1 MAGGGGGRGLVD
13 AGEGAVRR
21 NGEVSTC
28 RLCGATIH
36 WLLLAGGRPKP
47 FDEDGR
53 SHFLTCPKW
62 REMCQQRDAERKAA
76 KDRGQGR
83 LF

>member
-1 MAGGGGGRGLVD
+1 M
-13 AGEGAVRR
+13 RR
-21 NGEVSTC
+21 NGDVSTC
-28 RLCGATIH
+28 RLCHARIH
-36 WLLLAGGRPKP
+36 WLLGADGRPKP

-62 REMCQQRDAERKAA
+62 LEQCRERDEERKAA